1 VRLDDEPVTDPG
13 YLVEVSPGQE
23 RKLSL
28 GRKRHG
34 ILRSA

>member
-1 VRLDDEPVTDPG
+1 VRIDDEAVTDPAH
-13 YLVEVSPGQE
+13 LIQLAPGEE

-34 ILRSA
+34 VLRGA

>member
-1 VRLDDEPVTDPG
+1 VRIDDEPVTDPG
-13 YLVEVSPGQE
+13 YLVEVAAGAE